1 MITTTRIVSGFDIE
15 LQLGGGWFTT
25 TLQALDSVSASP
37 IGVISV
43 EVTVD
48 DPGFDLRIFTS
59 LGMDL
64 GALAISPDGRNLILT
79 TQSSGVTKTIP
90 FGALEGLSGAPVLAR
105 LAGGAEHENV
115 IAVLANLEL
124 QAEPQ
129 SEEPTS
135 TPVPRGDPAAAV
147 SFVPLGLHVA
157 FGMGKATYER
167 IANNLWHTKL
177 RAEDGTHPLPDA
189 DNDRGQWDVVR
200 MSASGGAMHI
210 TMEGDISEFPGAAV
224 LPDPRLTISLTLV
237 PALTADG
244 RLVFEIGAD
253 SDVDTG
259 LLGDLFAGIV
269 GGLVGFGIG
278 LLTGNPIAGAIGGFV
293 TGIVVLELVEF
304 EVEGI
309 VRRGIQAKIDGM
321 PVNMLCDHDG
331 IVQEA
336 IPPAPGDGFNL
347 SLFNSVPS
355 SIVLHTARPAG
366 ELLFQRSLLVRNV
379 YGDLAVDA
387 NGFAAAGTSEEAERF
402 LPDVAALVDATYTGT
417 ELTSLTFERF
427 GGVRQVLS
435 FDEAVDR
442 AAHGELEAPFKLFE
456 PPAESTFRI
465 PEGKLACVCLTPVAI
480 HREDTIV
487 EQIEFENGV
496 VLNVPDAIRLQDHSG
511 MMLLG
516 FQLIHPREIHA
527 YYRAKADNLISNNFE
542 ELPVFGA

>member
-1 MITTTRIVSGFDIE
+1 MITTTRIASGFDIE

-25 TLQALDSVSASP
+25 TLRALDSVADTP
-37 IGVISV
+37 VGIISV

-48 DPGFDLRIFTS
+48 DPGFQLRILTG
-59 LGMDL
+59 LGADL
-64 GALAISPDGRNLILT
+64 GALSISDDGSELTLT
-79 TQSSGVTKTIP
+79 TQLSGTTLTIP
-90 FGALEGLSGAPVLAR
+90 FGAVQGFAGPPVLAL
-105 LAGGAEHENV
+105 LAGDTEHENV
-115 IAVLANLEL
+115 IAVLGNLVL
-124 QAEPQ
+124 QVEPQ
-129 SEEPTS
+129 SEEPGLV
-135 TPVPRGDPAAAV
+135 PVPRGDPAAAV
-147 SFVPLGLHVA
+147 SFLPLGQHVA

-189 DNDRGQWDVVR
+189 ENNRGQWEVAR

-210 TMEGDISEFPGAAV
+210 TMEGDISEFPGAVV
-224 LPDPRLTISLTLV
+224 LPDPRLTITLTLI
-237 PALTADG
+237 PTLTADG

-309 VRRGIQAKIDGM
+309 VRRGIQAKIDGT
-321 PVNMLCDHDG
+321 PVNMLCNHNG
-331 IVQEA
+331 IVQVA
-336 IPPAPGDGFNL
+336 IPPAPEDGFNL
-347 SLFNSVPS
+347 SLFSTIPS
-355 SIVLHTARPAG
+355 SIVLQTSRPAG

-379 YGDLAVDA
+379 YGELAVDA

-402 LPDVAALVDATYTGT
+402 LPFPVTLVDAIYTGT
-417 ELTSLTFERF
+417 ELTSLTFERSP
-427 GGVRQVLS
+427 GVQQVLS

-480 HREDTIV
+480 HRENTIV
-487 EQIEFENGV
+487 EQIEFQNGV

-511 MMLLG
+511 MILLG
-516 FQLIHPREIHA
+516 FQLIHPRDIHA
-527 YYRAKADNLISNNFE
+527 YYRAKADHLISNNFE
-542 ELPVFGA
+542 ELPVFGP